1 MQARTSYPIR
11 QAAKKKLWRG
21 ALVGL
26 VPLGVLAGMVGLALV
41 LTALV
46 QTVTVG
52 QDVATEKAAPLI
64 TLTVGVVMAV
74 VTSLVALVRV
84 WRRMRAWQQVGD
96 VAQASGAFRALA
108 ATSLIV
114 LLPFFLALFW
124 PQHPAP

>member
-1 MQARTSYPIR
+1 MQARTQYPIR
-11 QAAKKKLWRG
+11 QIKRHLIWRG
-21 ALVGL
+21 TLVGL

-46 QTVTVG
+46 QAVTVG
-52 QDVATEKAAPLI
+52 QDVATEKTAPLI
-64 TLTVGVVMAV
+64 TLTVGVVVAV
-74 VTSLVALVRV
+74 VTSVVALVRV

-96 VAQASGAFRALA
+96 VAQASGAFWALA

-114 LLPFFLALFW
+114 LLPFLLALFW